1 MLKRNGETYKKMN
14 NSIKINDHFFDLV
27 PRPTKHEMQILT
39 ESIMQNGQR
48 EPIVISKNHFI
59 LDGHTRFEICQN
71 LGLEPIYR
79 VMKFDTYEEE
89 EAYVV
94 EANMERRNV
103 NNFQKLEIYHS
114 YYEKLKKKA
123 QTERVRD
130 KNGRVTGQKVYGTRS
145 VNILADKL
153 KMSVNQVQCGIW
165 LINNAS
171 PQIKVRLRSGRNTIN
186 HTFDILKRS
195 QYNISYNKS
204 ITMNNL
210 YDHFKDDIEVIEY
223 LDNLKMRFKKEK
235 FDEHNKEK
243 IYIEQGV

>member
-1 MLKRNGETYKKMN
+1 MN

-27 PRPTKHEMQILT
+27 PRPTKHEIQILN
-39 ESIMQNGQR
+39 ESIMKNGQR

-71 LGLEPIYR
+71 LGLKPIYR

-130 KNGRVTGQKVYGTRS
+130 EHGRVTGQKVYGTRS

-171 PQIKVRLRSGRNTIN
+171 PQMKTRLRNGRNTIN

-195 QYNISYNKS
+195 QYNSVSVNKCL
-204 ITMNNL
+204 TFTRL
-210 YDHFKDDIEVIEY
+210 YEHFKYDSEVIEY
-223 LDNLKMRFKKEK
+223 LDNLKIRFRKEN
-235 FDEHNKEK
+235 DENNKEK
-243 IYIEQGV
+243 IYIKQKV

>member
-1 MLKRNGETYKKMN
+1 MN

-27 PRPTKHEMQILT
+27 PRPTKHEFQILN
-39 ESIMQNGQR
+39 ESIMKNGQR

-59 LDGHTRFEICQN
+59 LDGYTRFEICQN
-71 LGLEPIYR
+71 LGIDPIYR

-130 KNGRVTGQKVYGTRS
+130 ENGRVTGQKVYGTRS
-145 VNILADKL
+145 VNILAEKL

-171 PQIKVRLRSGRNTIN
+171 PRIKTRLRNGRSTIN

-195 QYNISYNKS
+195 QYNSSRDHKS
-204 ITMNNL
+204 LTLNSL
-210 YDHFKDDIEVIEY
+210 YEHFEYDDTIINY
-223 LDNLKMRFKKEK
+223 LDGLKKRFRKEK
-235 FDEHNKEK
+235 NEAQKNILETN
-243 IYIEQGV
+243 G